1 MTGPIQTQKS
11 LPKIYGEK
19 IDVLPQ
25 DLYIPPD
32 ALEIYLDSFEG
43 PLDLLIYLIRKNNID
58 ILDIPMANL
67 TSQYINYVEKMRVIK
82 FELAADYLLMSAML
96 IEIKS
101 RMLLPKPI
109 LEDDEDDPRAELV
122 KKLIEYELMK
132 DASENLKNM
141 PQVGKN
147 IMIAQSY
154 FERVTEIEY
163 PDVSVDEL
171 FDAWKN
177 VLRRAKQFEQHQI
190 SRSEL
195 SVREH
200 MTIILR
206 KLNEKD
212 VLEFSSFFDTEK
224 EPIPKLVV
232 CFLAILELTKESLI
246 KINQQS
252 SSSPIYLQLGEI

>member
-1 MTGPIQTQKS
+1 MTEFIQTEKS
-11 LPKIYGEK
+11 LPKIYGEN
-19 IDVLPQ
+19 IEALPQ

-67 TSQYINYVEKMRVIK
+67 TLQYVNYVEKMKVIK
-82 FELAADYLLMSAML
+82 LELAADYLLMSAML

-101 RMLLPKPI
+101 RMLLPKPA

-132 DASENLKNM
+132 DAAENLNQI
-141 PQVGKN
+141 PQVGKD

-154 FERVTEIEY
+154 FERVTEIKY
-163 PDVSVDEL
+163 PDVSIDEL
-171 FDAWKN
+171 FEAWKN
-177 VLRRAKQFEQHQI
+177 VIKRVKQFEQHQI
-190 SRSEL
+190 SRSGL
-195 SVREH
+195 SVREY

-212 VLEFSSFFDTEK
+212 LLEFSTFFNSDK
-224 EPIPKLVV
+224 DPIPKLVV
-232 CFLAILELTKESLI
+232 CFLAILELTKEGLI

-252 SSSPIYLQLGEI
+252 SSSEIYLQLGDS